1 MSIRVRVDYFII
13 IRGRE
18 VQPTRYSM
26 SSATEQAR
34 IRRERREKKILAQ
47 GSSRLEKIAGLQ
59 GGASAREALHPDP
72 PEADI
77 SNHPSESVPTTVTA
91 TSPPAANVRRR
102 SSDHGS
108 PGRNLFSVDG
118 GDEDPFNLFRAGNDP
133 LANMPEDLRNDPMMK
148 LLMSN
153 PVFGQGMP
161 SAGASSGGRMG
172 GTSRDSSSDDLNRL
186 AEKINKQ
193 LFAGISGNQTG
204 EEQVLKPD
212 TSAWKWKFLRIVSV
226 VSVLGYLWTQ
236 LEDYHFSR
244 NIDVTYGIVCLVLAL
259 SLMNSLCSIHSLSFL
274 CRYRRSDSSLI
285 TEDRFQDP
293 RSRRSGRFCPIHLGP
308 S

>member
-1 MSIRVRVDYFII
+1 MSIRVGVHSSTQKYY
-13 IRGRE
+13 
-18 VQPTRYSM
+18 VPSTWQPPDLQSTTIAEM
-26 SSATEQAR
+26 SSAAEQAR

-47 GSSRLEKIAGLQ
+47 GGSRLKKIAGLQ

-77 SNHPSESVPTTVTA
+77 SNLPSESVPTSVTV
-91 TSPPAANVRRR
+91 TSPPVADVRRR

-118 GDEDPFNLFRAGNDP
+118 GDEDPFNMLRGGNDP
-133 LANMPEDLRNDPMMK
+133 FANMPEELRNDPMMK

-153 PVFGQGMP
+153 PMFGQGMP
-161 SAGASSGGRMG
+161 SAGTSGGSGMG

-193 LFAGISGNQTG
+193 LFGGLAGNPTG
-204 EEQVLKPD
+204 EEQVVKPD
-212 TSAWKWKFLRIVSV
+212 TSAWKWKLLRIVSV
-226 VSVLGYLWTQ
+226 VTVLGYLWTQ

-244 NIDVTYGIVCLVLAL
+244 NNDITYGIV
-259 SLMNSLCSIHSLSFL
+259 SPSIGTII
-274 CRYRRSDSSLI
+274 D
-285 TEDRFQDP
+285 
-293 RSRRSGRFCPIHLGP
+293 G
-308 S
+308 